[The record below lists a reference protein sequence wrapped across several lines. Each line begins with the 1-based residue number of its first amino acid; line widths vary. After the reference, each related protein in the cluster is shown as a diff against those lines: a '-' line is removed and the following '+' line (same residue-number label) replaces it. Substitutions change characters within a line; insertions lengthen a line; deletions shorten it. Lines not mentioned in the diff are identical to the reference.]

1 MDLHKETLREP
12 RQGYSAILTGVVLDK
27 VRFKSWF
34 IEYCEVTI
42 KSLKPDLD
50 A

>member
-1 MDLHKETLREP
+1 MDLHKETLREQ

-34 IEYCEVTI
+34 IGYCEVAI
-42 KSLKPDLD
+42 KFLKPDLD